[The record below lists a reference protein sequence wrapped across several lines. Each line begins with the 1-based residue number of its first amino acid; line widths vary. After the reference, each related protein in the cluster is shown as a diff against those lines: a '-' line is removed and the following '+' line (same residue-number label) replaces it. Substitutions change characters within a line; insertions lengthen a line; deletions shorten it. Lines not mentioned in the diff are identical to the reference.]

1 MIRRKKSGKPKLAQ
15 IVPDLMQVYQYFWQD
30 IRLQSKLIF
39 SSFAALLLGIVFR
52 LLEPWPLK
60 FVLDRVFNKTGDSS
74 ATTITLPENWST
86 SSIVLFV
93 AMAVVV
99 IAVVGAITDYSS
111 QAGFFKIGNF
121 MVIRVRDRVYRHL
134 QALPLAF
141 HDQARHGN
149 LITIVT
155 RDVSLLRDVTATAI
169 LPLIGNSMALIGMTT
184 VMLWLNWRL
193 AAISLMIVPLY
204 WLTTVRLGRQIRET
218 ARKQRQREGAMATI
232 ASEAI
237 SSIRAIKALGLE
249 EKFAGDFDRKNNQSQ
264 TNDLKAS
271 RLSLKLGRTVDI
283 LLAIS
288 TAAVLWMGAKHV
300 LGGAMSPGD
309 LVVFLFYLKR
319 SFKPAQEFAKYTARI
334 AKATAA
340 GERVISIL
348 ERPIELMRTEQ
359 SVELGQVVG
368 RIEFR
373 NVCFGYNK
381 EQLVLKD
388 FSLIVEAGKTVAIT
402 GPSGIG
408 KSTLLSL
415 LLRFYQPQSGNIL
428 IDGQDIQDFSLVSLR
443 SKFGVVLQSPL
454 LFAASIRDN
463 IALGNSNASEQELL
477 KAARLAEVDEFV
489 LEMPQLFDT
498 LIGERSTTLSR
509 GQQQRIAIARAA
521 LSDRPMLLLDEP
533 TTGLD
538 ETNQNLISDSLFD
551 LAKNKTTLMITHN
564 LVMASR
570 ADEVAYI
577 ADGQVKQHGTHHGL
591 MQTGGR
597 YAQLWAEQRTVCAV
611 ANSTVAQD
619 REA

>member
-443 SKFGVVLQSPL
+443 AKFGVVLQSPL